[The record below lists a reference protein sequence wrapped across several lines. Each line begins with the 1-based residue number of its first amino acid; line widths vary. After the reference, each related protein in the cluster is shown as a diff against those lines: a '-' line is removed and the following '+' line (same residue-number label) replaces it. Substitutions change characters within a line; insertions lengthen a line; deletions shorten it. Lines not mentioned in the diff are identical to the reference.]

1 MVQFL
6 MDFFDVIFPLNI
18 GPLTYKGP
26 AGYPGSIMPGMLV
39 QAEIKGS
46 LHHGVIRGKAMNAP
60 HGSIKEIH
68 AVLRDRPIFTTS
80 LMNLIQWMAEYHLVS
95 EGLVLKSM
103 LPKEILET
111 AKSREKMSASGR
123 SPVPAAPELTTDSGV
138 VSTIKESISQK
149 EYKTYLLHV
158 PSLMHEISY
167 LSLIIKEARNI
178 IILVPEVA
186 HIEEVS
192 PYLYQFAGQ
201 RLTILHGRLPRSK
214 RRTAFHRIISG
225 DSDIVLGTRLAIFAP
240 LSSPS
245 FIAVLQEHNKSY
257 KNLEGL
263 RYHARDIAVMRG
275 YLEKATVLLS
285 SPCPSLES
293 FHNSGIG
300 KYSSLTP
307 DSKGQRPRIEVINMK
322 TAKKRTPHLSKRAMD
337 ATVSCIKNKGNV
349 LLLVNRKGYSI
360 LQCADCNSIE
370 TCPECNIPLVYHK
383 DKSLLKCH
391 YCGHARNA
399 ADICKRC
406 KSSRFEMIGAGTERI
421 AAEIEHHLHVKPLL
435 LDKDILQEDTANAG
449 LQRISLGEEMV
460 VGTKVITKRLPRGD
474 SFSLCVF
481 LNPDMQLHLPDFR
494 SPELLFQEIIS
505 TSEYVKD
512 AGLLLIQTRMP
523 EHYLF
528 RYIRTYNFNDFYKEE
543 LSVRRSLSYPPFSR
557 MVLLTITAKGE
568 IEEILMRALADTE
581 ETVEVIG
588 PVRTS
593 RKGVSQWKLL
603 LRSASKEYL
612 HRYARSILKSLAKR
626 KGLTVVADVDP
637 ISI

>member
-26 AGYPGSIMPGMLV
+26 SGYPGSIMPGMLV

-46 LHHGVIRGKAMNAP
+46 LHYGIIRGKNMHAP
-60 HGSIKEIH
+60 QGSIKEIH
-68 AVLRDRPIFTTS
+68 SVFQDRPIFTTS
-80 LMNLIQWMAEYHLVS
+80 VMNLIEWMAEYYLVS

-103 LPKEILET
+103 LPKEMIKT
-111 AKSREKMSASGR
+111 TKSRERLSSFERSSVPVSGD
-123 SPVPAAPELTTDSGV
+123 LITDFDV
-138 VSTIKESISQK
+138 VSTIEESISKK
-149 EYKTYLLHV
+149 EYKTYLLNV
-158 PSLMHEISY
+158 PSLIHEISY
-167 LSLIIKEARNI
+167 LSVIIKKTRNI

-192 PYLYQFAGQ
+192 PYLHELAGQ
-201 RLTILHGRLPRSK
+201 RLTILHGRLPRAK

-225 DSDIVLGTRLAIFAP
+225 ESDVVLGTRLAVFAP
-240 LSSPS
+240 LSSLS
-245 FIAVLQEHNKSY
+245 LIAVLQEHNRSY

-293 FHNSGIG
+293 FHNSTIG

-307 DSKGQRPRIEVINMK
+307 DSNGQRPRVEIINMK
-322 TAKKRTPHLSKRAMD
+322 SAKKITPHLSKRTMD
-337 ATVSCIKNKGNV
+337 ATTSCIRDKGNA

-370 TCPECNIPLVYHK
+370 ACPECSIPLVYHK
-383 DKSLLKCH
+383 DKALLKCH
-391 YCGHARNA
+391 YCGHARKVT
-399 ADICKRC
+399 DICGRC
-406 KSSRFEMIGAGTERI
+406 KSSRFEMIGAGTQRI
-421 AAEIEHHLHVKPLL
+421 AAEIEHHLHVTPLL
-435 LDKDILQEDTANAG
+435 LDKDILKEDSAHRD
-449 LQRISLGEEMV
+449 LHHISLGEKMV
-460 VGTKVITKRLPRGD
+460 VGTKVITKRLPRRE
-474 SFSLCVF
+474 SFNLCVF
-481 LNPDMQLHLPDFR
+481 LNPDTQLHLPDFR

-505 TSEYVKD
+505 ISEYVKY

-523 EHYLF
+523 EHYVF
-528 RYIRTYNFNDFYKEE
+528 RYAKTYNLNNFYNEE
-543 LSVRRSLSYPPFSR
+543 LSVRKSLSYPPFSR
-557 MVLLTITAKGE
+557 MVLFTITAKGE
-568 IEEILMRALADTE
+568 IEEMLMKALTDTE

-593 RKGVSQWKLL
+593 GKGSGQWKFLL
-603 LRSASKEYL
+603 KSASKEHL
-612 HRYARSILKSLAKR
+612 HRYARSILERLRKR
-626 KGLTVVADVDP
+626 KGVRIVADVDP